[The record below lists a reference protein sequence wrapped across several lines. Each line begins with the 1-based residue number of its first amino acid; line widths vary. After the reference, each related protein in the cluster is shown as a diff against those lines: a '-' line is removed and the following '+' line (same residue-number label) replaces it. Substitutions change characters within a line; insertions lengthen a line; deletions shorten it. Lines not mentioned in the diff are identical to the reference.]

1 MISSANDIQ
10 ITSYN
15 YGTQG
20 SQSYPA
26 KQGISNQNDGENPS
40 QPSENVE
47 ISEKGK
53 ELQEIPEDKKTE
65 NFGEKELTREEEKE
79 VKELEKEDK
88 EVKAHEMAHVA
99 AGGGVIRGGP
109 TYDYRVGPDGKR
121 YAVGGH
127 VNIDT
132 GSEREPEATIR
143 KMQQVKR
150 AALAPADPS
159 GTDRV
164 VAAKASRTET
174 KARGE
179 LRKEKIEEAKERQD
193 KSTTENKITD
203 YGTYH
208 APVVGETIKVV
219 I

>member
-10 ITSYN
+10 ITNYN

-26 KQGISNQNDGENPS
+26 RQGISNQNNGENSS

-47 ISEKGK
+47 ISERGK
-53 ELQEIPEDKKTE
+53 ELQKIPEDKKTE
-65 NFGEKELTREEEKE
+65 NFGEKELSREEAKE
-79 VKELEKEDK
+79 VKDLKKKDK
-88 EVKAHEMAHVA
+88 EVKAHERAHMA
-99 AGGGVIRGGP
+99 AGGGVVRGGP
-109 TYDYRVGPDGKR
+109 NYDYRVGPDGKR

-127 VNIDT
+127 VDIET
-132 GSEREPEATIR
+132 GPEREPEATMR

-159 GTDRV
+159 GTDLA
-164 VAAKASRTET
+164 VAAKASRTEA

-179 LRKEKIEEAKERQD
+179 LAEEKIEEAKERQD
-193 KSTTENKITD
+193 KSTTENKTTD

-208 APVVGETIKVV
+208 AEVAGKTINVV